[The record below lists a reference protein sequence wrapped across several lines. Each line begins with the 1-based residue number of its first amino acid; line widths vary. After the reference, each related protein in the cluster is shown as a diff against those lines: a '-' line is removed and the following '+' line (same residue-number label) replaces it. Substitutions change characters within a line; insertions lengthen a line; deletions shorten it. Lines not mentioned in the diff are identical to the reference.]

1 MDFLQKIHALHED
14 TRKFLAGLTI
24 VILGIG
30 FFAFWTSFMSSRLVA
45 LGPPAKQNA
54 AAGDTVPV
62 ARRLSTEEIAEAK
75 RREREPISPAAGIAG
90 SVSDAGRFFATTRR
104 EADGSPARSIGI
116 FFASVGQGL
125 TAVAETIYMKVAPW
139 VPPY

>member
-1 MDFLQKIHALHED
+1 MKDFLAAIHALPED
-14 TRKFLAGLTI
+14 ARKFFAGLTI

-54 AAGDTVPV
+54 AAGDTAPV
-62 ARRLSTEEIAEAK
+62 ARRLSPTEIAE
-75 RREREPISPAAGIAG
+75 RRRAPTSPAAGIAG
-90 SVSDAGRFFATTRR
+90 SVSDAGRFFAATQR

-125 TAVAETIYMKVAPW
+125 AAVAEAIYMKMALW
-139 VPPY
+139 VPPYP